1 MILQNAPERNNPYNT
16 RAVAVKYEQLMNLD
30 AQSVVREIPCKVIRG
45 GTWNCSPEKLRSAS
59 RLYMPQ
65 NEKNNA
71 VGFRPVLAPIIK
83 NNIGNTVR

>member
-1 MILQNAPERNNPYNT
+1 
-16 RAVAVKYEQLMNLD
+16 VKYEQLMNFD

-45 GTWNCSPEKLRSAS
+45 GNWGCAPEKLRSAS
-59 RLYMPQ
+59 RLFMPQ
-65 NEKNNA
+65 NEKSNG